1 MWTLIVII
9 ICVIIGTTFRKCTKK
24 NEQEAQEADT
34 PLPDDVR
41 NYTPESILKGLNAEV
56 HKEEKEGSYHIK
68 YQGGIFLI
76 HFNPESEYADIIYP
90 GFSNLSYANLY
101 KALLNSNKVNYRY
114 AVWACYVEKTNQDSS
129 EDEFTASLST
139 RYNLTGTLSQVH
151 KGLKG
156 TLEFAFHIARDFRE
170 SLDKDIK
177 EATES
182 ENSLLENI
190 EMQTK
195 IAQIIRLHELN
206 HLEERKEEY
215 PADSTFTAGN
225 LLKLYDNADFG
236 CLQELRI
243 IHEEQMEKL
252 TDINDITAF
261 NLREY
266 IRNHPNATSIR
277 NLTLVFGFEH
287 QDLFVNLA
295 KAKGSTENTLF
306 FVVNVVRSGSEL
318 DKLMDNRTPVSSR
331 TMLEVRLVDSEKDY
345 WEAKYMLDDAKDK
358 QQNGRSSEL
367 TDEQRIMLSHI
378 EPSIQMDLYWGK
390 KFYNNRCYF
399 QALLYFNRTLYHL
412 GQNAAQW
419 DDQQRELYY
428 EVSYYIGFIYMDL
441 NMKDRAFYYLYVPQ
455 RQGSIHATKEFA
467 NCLCNMNDPSAKDYI
482 TSERSQ
488 VIELMNKDEEEY
500 ERLLDFYRFL
510 TRRWAYIAIE
520 RKEYDEA
527 ETLLNQMIERGEDA
541 EFAKE
546 ELDYIKRQRGEGLEN
561 NEEPK
566 NIYL

>member
-9 ICVIIGTTFRKCTKK
+9 ICTIIGAAFRKYTKEEK
-24 NEQEAQEADT
+24 QEAKVDCST
-34 PLPDDVR
+34 PLPDDVK
-41 NYTPESILKGLNAEV
+41 NYTAEGVLKGLNAEV
-56 HKEEKEGSYHIK
+56 HKEEKEGNYQVK
-68 YQGGIFLI
+68 FQGGNFLF
-76 HFNPESEYADIIYP
+76 HFNSEAGYADIIYP
-90 GFSNLSYANLY
+90 GFSNFSSANLY

-114 AVWACYVEKTNQDSS
+114 AVWACYVEKANQESN
-129 EDEFTASLST
+129 EDEFMTSLST
-139 RYNLTGTLSQVH
+139 RYYLAGTLSQAQE
-151 KGLKG
+151 GLKD

-170 SLDKDIK
+170 SLAKNIK

-182 ENSLLENI
+182 ENILLENN
-190 EMQTK
+190 ELQTK
-195 IAQIIRLHELN
+195 IAHVIRLHELN

-215 PADSTFTAGN
+215 PKDSTFTADN

-243 IHEEQMEKL
+243 IHEEQVKKL
-252 TDINDITAF
+252 TDINEITAF

-266 IRNHPNATSIR
+266 IHNHPNATSIR

-287 QDLFVNLA
+287 QDLFVNLT
-295 KAKGSTENTLF
+295 KAKGSTENSLF

-318 DKLMDNRTPVSSR
+318 DTWMDNRSPVSSR
-331 TMLEVRLVDSEKDY
+331 TMLEVRLADSEKDY

-390 KFYNNRCYF
+390 KFYNNGCCF
-399 QALLYFNRTLYHL
+399 QALFYFNRTLYHL
-412 GQNAAQW
+412 GENAAKW
-419 DDQQRELYY
+419 DDKQRELYY

-441 NMKDRAFYYLYVPQ
+441 NMKDRAFYYLYAPQ
-455 RQGSIHATKEFA
+455 QRGSINATKEFA

-482 TSERSQ
+482 ISTRNQ
-488 VIELMNKDEEEY
+488 VIELMNKDEEEA
-500 ERLLDFYRFL
+500 ERLSDFYRFL
-510 TRRWAYIAIE
+510 TRRLAYAMIE

-541 EFAKE
+541 EFAKD
-546 ELDYIKRQRGEGLEN
+546 ELDYIKRQRGKEC
-561 NEEPK
+561 K
-566 NIYL
+566 